1 MAWAIRAS
9 TADDIPALVRAD
21 QAAFGGQPSDDAIEA
36 ARGFLEVDRAFVAVD
51 GDRVVAS
58 GAALSMELT
67 VPGPAAVPTAGIT
80 FIGVM
85 PTHRRQGILTAL
97 MAQLAA
103 DAVCHREPLAVL
115 LASESTIYRRF
126 GYGVAVSAAMVEIE
140 RPYAR
145 LRRPIDVAG
154 RVRMLDREEFDSVLP
169 PLYDRYRRGQPG
181 EVSRP
186 SGWWARRLLDRE
198 EHRDGGSARFAVVWA
213 GTGGDH
219 PDGYVTY
226 RVHGNWAGGLPGHTL
241 AVEEL
246 VATSPEV
253 RAGLWQ
259 YCFGVDL
266 VGTVRA
272 GNVPVDDPLRWML
285 ADPRRLRVTAVNDF
299 LWVRLLDVEAA
310 LAARTYASDAGLV
323 LEVAD
328 GICPGVAGRYRL
340 DGGGGGPAECRRTDE
355 RPEIAL
361 DAADLASAYL
371 GGVRVTTL
379 ARAGLV
385 VELVPGAV
393 SRADAMF
400 AGGPPP
406 ASSTM
411 F

>member
-1 MAWAIRAS
+1 MAWSIRAS
-9 TADDIPALVRAD
+9 IADDIPALVRAG
-21 QAAFGGQPSDDAIEA
+21 QAAFGGQPSDDEIEA

-67 VPGPAAVPTAGIT
+67 VPGPATVPTAGVT

-97 MAQLAA
+97 MARLAG
-103 DAVCHREPLAVL
+103 DAVRHGEPLAAL

-126 GYGVAVSAAMVEIE
+126 GYGVAVSTSMVEIE

-154 RVRMLDREEFDSVLP
+154 RVRMLDREDLDSVLP

-186 SGWWARRLLDRE
+186 WGWWARRLQDRE
-198 EHRDGGSARFAVVWA
+198 AHRDGGSARFAVVWA
-213 GTGGDH
+213 GPGDR

-226 RVHGNWAGGLPGHTL
+226 RVHGNWDVGLPGHTL
-241 AVEEL
+241 AVEEI
-246 VATSPEV
+246 VAMSPEV

-266 VGTVRA
+266 VRTVRA
-272 GNVPVDDPLRWML
+272 GNVPLDDPLRWML

-299 LWVRLLDVEAA
+299 LWVRLLDAEAA
-310 LAARTYASDAGLV
+310 LAARTYGTDARLV

-328 GICPGVAGRYRL
+328 TSCPGVAGRYRL
-340 DGGGGGPAECRRTDE
+340 DGGGGGSAECRRTNE
-355 RPEIAL
+355 LAELAI

-379 ARAGLV
+379 AGAGLV
-385 VELVPGAV
+385 AELVPGAV

-400 AGGPPP
+400 AGGHPP

>member
-1 MAWAIRAS
+1 
-9 TADDIPALVRAD
+9 
-21 QAAFGGQPSDDAIEA
+21 
-36 ARGFLEVDRAFVAVD
+36 
-51 GDRVVAS
+51 
-58 GAALSMELT
+58 
-67 VPGPAAVPTAGIT
+67 
-80 FIGVM
+80 
-85 PTHRRQGILTAL
+85 
-97 MAQLAA
+97 
-103 DAVCHREPLAVL
+103 
-115 LASESTIYRRF
+115 
-126 GYGVAVSAAMVEIE
+126 
-140 RPYAR
+140 
-145 LRRPIDVAG
+145 
-154 RVRMLDREEFDSVLP
+154 
-169 PLYDRYRRGQPG
+169 
-181 EVSRP
+181 
-186 SGWWARRLLDRE
+186 
-198 EHRDGGSARFAVVWA
+198 
-213 GTGGDH
+213 

-226 RVHGNWAGGLPGHTL
+226 RVHGNWDGGLPGHTL
-241 AVEEL
+241 AVEEI
-246 VATSPEV
+246 VAMSAEV

-310 LAARTYASDAGLV
+310 LAARTYGSDARLV

-328 GICPGVAGRYRL
+328 GPCPGVAGRYRL

-355 RPEIAL
+355 LPEIAL

-371 GGVRVTTL
+371 GGVRLTTL

-385 VELVPGAV
+385 AELVPGAV